1 MDIAALIIAILAFL
15 MASANLV
22 IYLSKHVFSSHT
34 IQLQPVSELVKP
46 EEINADLFQEFDA
59 PSAMDVA
66 FKNKIRKQ
74 G

>member
-22 IYLSKHVFSSHT
+22 VYLAKHVFSSHT
-34 IQLQPVSELVKP
+34 IQLQPIENLGKP
-46 EEINADLFQEFDA
+46 EAMPDLFQEFDA

-66 FKNKIRKQ
+66 FKNKTRKQ